1 MSQAFTHKQTKRLIY
16 RACLR
21 AESCTTAVT
30 FIGFYRL
37 SRHALS
43 EWCNE

>member
-1 MSQAFTHKQTKRLIY
+1 MFQVFTHEQAERLIY

-21 AESCTTAVT
+21 AESCMTAVT